1 MQLPAE
7 TAAIFAWLHQGQFI
21 CADHPD
27 PTQKRW
33 FTILSDHFAEI
44 STHFAPLG
52 FRLEQQKHYFYLS
65 QSLSSVEENER
76 REKVLRFLD
85 WLEIGLLFD
94 PAFGPGYSIEV
105 EEWELILN
113 QQKRLLGKVRRLGF
127 RGSAHTP
134 EELLRLWLRE
144 MEKVGFIAQTHASPD
159 QFRVLASLDYLIRF
173 FQSIQI
179 KG

>member
-1 MQLPAE
+1 MHLPAE

-33 FTILSDHFAEI
+33 FTILSDHFSEI
-44 STHFAPLG
+44 SGHFTPLG
-52 FRLEQQKHYFYLS
+52 FRLERQKHYFYLS
-65 QSLSSVEENER
+65 QNLNSADTNES

-85 WLEIGLLFD
+85 WLEIGLQFE
-94 PAFGPGYSIEV
+94 PSFGAGYVIQV

-113 QQKRLLGKVRRLGF
+113 KQSRLLAKLRHLGF
-127 RGSAHTP
+127 RGSAHSS

-144 MEKVGFIAQTHASPD
+144 MEKVGFIAQTHASPE

-173 FQSIQI
+173 FQGIQI
-179 KG
+179 KK